1 MNGLFIV
8 LGYSRKTQTRGLRI
22 YFSETP
28 PPRNF
33 RFVTLP
39 LEIPEKTSPWQFQG
53 QKPKPI
59 EIPNEFFL

>member
-22 YFSETP
+22 YFSETL

-39 LEIPEKTSPWQFQG
+39 LEIPEKTSPWQFEG